1 MLTFLKKIIGLG
13 LLTLVVLFLPLFF
26 SIDILYWVVIPCL
39 FGFYSIAIYQ
49 AQKTLV
55 IADELDNDNAQI
67 ETVINEYVASMQS
80 CAAGEIE
87 DFSCELEQI
96 KAVISDAVST
106 MSTSFNE
113 IHSLTVSQSEAVYS
127 LVSNLDG
134 SHEGGSEK
142 SLSFQQ
148 FTEETD
154 TVLVSFIEHI
164 LAVSKQSMEMVAVVN
179 DVDEHMAKINNL
191 LADVQRIADQTN
203 LLALNAAIEAARAG
217 DAGRGFAV
225 VADEVRNLS
234 KHSDK
239 FSEEIKAVV
248 SESRINIHE
257 AQKMIE
263 KMASKDMNIAI
274 NSKAHIDEMMG
285 DITQMNTNISVK
297 INDMSTLSI
306 QMEQAVGGAVRSL
319 QFEDLVRQQLEF
331 LQSNMQHFQALSD
344 EIKIGL
350 STFTGTDKAML
361 MTELKEGM
369 QRFHEMSTQWKI
381 KEKKTVS
388 QDSMAEGEVD
398 LF

>member
-1 MLTFLKKIIGLG
+1 LTSFKKIVGLG
-13 LLTLVVLFLPLFF
+13 FFTLAALFLPLFF
-26 SIDILYWVVIPCL
+26 STDILYWVVVPCL
-39 FGFYSIAIYQ
+39 FGLYSIAVYQ
-49 AQKTLV
+49 TQKAPV
-55 IADELDNDNAQI
+55 IVDRLENDNAQI
-67 ETVINEYVASMQS
+67 EAIISEYVATMQTCTS
-80 CAAGEIE
+80 KEIS
-87 DFSCELEQI
+87 DFGLELDQV
-96 KAVISDAVST
+96 KAVIADAVST

-113 IHSLTVSQSEAVYS
+113 MHSLTVSQSEAVYS

-134 SHEGGSEK
+134 SHESDAGK
-142 SLSFQQ
+142 SLNFQQ
-148 FTEETD
+148 FAEETD
-154 TVLVSFIEHI
+154 SVLASFIAHI
-164 LAVSKQSMEMVAVVN
+164 LAVSQQSMEMVGIVN
-179 DVDEHMAKINNL
+179 DVDEQMAKINNL
-191 LADVQRIADQTN
+191 LVDIQRIADQTN

-248 SESRINIHE
+248 SESRVNINQ

-274 NSKAHIDEMMG
+274 NSKAHVDEMMG
-285 DITQMNTNISVK
+285 DVTKMNTNISVK
-297 INDMSTLSI
+297 INDLSGLAT

-319 QFEDLVRQQLEF
+319 QFEDLARQQLEF
-331 LQSNMQHFQALSD
+331 LQSNTQHFQALSD

-350 STFTGTDKAML
+350 AAFRGTDKVML
-361 MTELKEGM
+361 VTELKEGI

-381 KEKKTVS
+381 KEKKSVS
-388 QDSMAEGEVD
+388 QDTMAEGEVD